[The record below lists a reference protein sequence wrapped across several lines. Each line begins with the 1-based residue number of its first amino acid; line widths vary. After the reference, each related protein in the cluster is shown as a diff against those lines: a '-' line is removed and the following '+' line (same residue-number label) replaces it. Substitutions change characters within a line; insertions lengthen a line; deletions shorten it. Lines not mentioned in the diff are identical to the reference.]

1 MGKRAVKK
9 TAAAAG
15 EGDASNESDGAI
27 EMEVGTEAP
36 KVMRRHAAAVGKN
49 KKSFSI
55 ERSRSQVLVRT
66 GKKGKGGSFSI
77 RYGIHHGIDFGTLEA
92 AADRAKKMFE

>member
-1 MGKRAVKK
+1 
-9 TAAAAG
+9 
-15 EGDASNESDGAI
+15 
-27 EMEVGTEAP
+27 MEVDTEPP
-36 KVMRRHAAAVGKN
+36 KMMRRPAAAVGKN

-77 RYGIHHGIDFGTLEA
+77 RYGNHHGIDFGTLEA
-92 AADRAKKMFE
+92 AMNRAKKMIE